1 MARKRKASKGTY
13 GDVRLS
19 VAGRYLY
26 PSPRRRALLWGTAAA
41 AVLLAFTGIDFGWR
55 DASFLSNGPLSSAH
69 ATLEADCA
77 ACHTPFG
84 ELESASCEACHEKYG
99 DELGVFSFASH
110 YLYRSGDF
118 QRIRTVEHETPC
130 AGCHTEHLGREAQIT
145 RIDDHQ
151 CLSCHAASSFNR
163 EHPDFEL
170 ASAPDSDTLAFTHIH
185 HTREVMEREGLQD
198 IEQACLFCHNPR
210 PDGTSFEP
218 LDFDRHCDACHL
230 KAATTTA
237 RLQIA
242 GPEGPG
248 VATLGDLLAD
258 QRPGTRWALFANPN
272 EFRQVGN
279 RVAKSPVH
287 HADPWI
293 LENLRRLRAEL
304 YPDAGLAGLL
314 QASPEVPASELH
326 TLYEEAVATLEDHA
340 LGLRSRPEPEIQ
352 NELARIEELLN
363 RVKRALDDPYAPLDE
378 TEFLLALD
386 TPKRDLDAEQEATLD
401 DLIDQLTQTCQTCH
415 TIDRATIARVQKD
428 QRVLQRAEFDHRAHT
443 LQVRCLEC
451 HAKIPIAEGLL
462 GEPNSAESVI
472 DRAAIQ
478 NLPDIAQCQQCHE
491 PDLASNRC
499 VTCHAFHPDKSR
511 RSDLLLYMTEEDRAE
526 RAGLVNSG
534 VESQKD
540 ST

>member
-19 VAGRYLY
+19 VAKRYLY
-26 PSPRRRALLWGTAAA
+26 PSPKRRALLWGALAAA
-41 AVLLAFTGIDFGWR
+41 ALLAFTWVDFGWR

-84 ELESASCEACHEKYG
+84 AVESDSCSTCHEKYG

-118 QRIRTVEHETPC
+118 QRVRTEEQETSC

-145 RIDDHQ
+145 RIDDRQ
-151 CLSCHAASSFNR
+151 CLSCHAVGSFNR
-163 EHPDFEL
+163 EHPSFEL
-170 ASAPDSDTLAFTHIH
+170 AAAPDSDTLAFTHIH

-210 PDGTSFEP
+210 ADGESFEP

-230 KAATTTA
+230 AASTA
-237 RLQIA
+237 TSRLPIA
-242 GPEGPG
+242 GPDGPG
-248 VATLGDLLAD
+248 VVTLDDLID
-258 QRPGTRWALFANPN
+258 GQRPGTRWALFANPN
-272 EFRQVGN
+272 EFRQVGS
-279 RVAKSPVH
+279 RVTKSPVH
-287 HADPWI
+287 HADSWI
-293 LENLRRLRAEL
+293 LENLRRLRSEL
-304 YPDAGLAGLL
+304 YPDTGLATLL
-314 QASPEVPASELH
+314 QASPDVPASELH
-326 TLYEEAVATLEDHA
+326 TLYEEAIATLEDYA
-340 LGLRSRPEPEIQ
+340 LGLRSRAEPEIQ
-352 NELARIEELLN
+352 TELERIEKLLGG
-363 RVKRALDDPYAPLDE
+363 VKRALDDPYTPLDE

-386 TPKRDLDAEQEATLD
+386 APKKDLEPDHEARLE
-401 DLIDQLTQTCQTCH
+401 DLVDQLTQTCQTCH
-415 TIDRATIARVQKD
+415 AIDRATIARVQKD
-428 QRVLQRAEFDHRAHT
+428 QRILRRAEFDHRAHT

-451 HAKIPIAEGLL
+451 HAEIPIAEGLL
-462 GEPNSAESVI
+462 GETSSAESVI

-478 NLPDIAQCQQCHE
+478 NLPSIEQCQQCHE

-511 RSDLLLYMTEEDRAE
+511 RSDLLLYMTDEDRAE
-526 RAGLVNSG
+526 RDLDRSL
-534 VESQKD
+534 
-540 ST
+540 